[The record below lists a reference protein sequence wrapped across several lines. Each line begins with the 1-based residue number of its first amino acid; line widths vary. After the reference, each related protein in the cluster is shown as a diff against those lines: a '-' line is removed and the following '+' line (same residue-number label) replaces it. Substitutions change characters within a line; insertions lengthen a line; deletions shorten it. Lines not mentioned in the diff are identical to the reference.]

1 MYASY
6 KLWTKR
12 PKFIGLAEEL
22 GAHKMKA
29 DCISIKNT
37 SGNYDSAVPI
47 KPKAFEEI
55 EKAFDCGKF
64 LE

>member
-1 MYASY
+1 
-6 KLWTKR
+6 
-12 PKFIGLAEEL
+12 
-22 GAHKMKA
+22 MKA

-37 SGNYDSAVPI
+37 FGTYDFAVPI

>member
-37 SGNYDSAVPI
+37 GSYNDAVPI

-55 EKAFDCGKF
+55 EKAFDSGKF